1 MEITFLLAGGS
12 CDNVDQSSSNVVN
25 YIVPETPSL
34 YGSGIIAGGS
44 CDNVAQTSS
53 NSSENRHDVE
63 MVTSSDESGIVA
75 GNLFLIYFCNQTRGA
90 QKKEIIM
97 FLAVFAIEA
106 M

>member
-1 MEITFLLAGGS
+1 MEIIFLLAGGS

-63 MVTSSDESGIVA
+63 MVKSSDVSGIVA
-75 GNLFLIYFCNQTRGA
+75 GNFSIYFCNQTRVA
-90 QKKEIIM
+90 QNKQIIM
-97 FLAVFAIEA
+97 FLAVFAIEV